1 MIAVTPARADH
12 SNLSERP
19 DTLGEPSV
27 EDMDWLA
34 ALPSPPSGSLELGPL
49 RLNAYGLLIALGVI
63 AATWLTGRRLERRG
77 IGTREDASNIAFVA
91 VPAGVVGARLYH
103 VLTDWERFEGR
114 WLDVV
119 KIWKGGLGVW
129 GGIALGVVV
138 GLWAAR
144 RRGIAVLP
152 ALTAVAPALPL
163 AQAIGRWGNWFNQ
176 ELFGRAT
183 TLPWGLEISP
193 QNLPSGYQLGTLFHP
208 TFLYESIGCLV
219 LTVALLQIDRRVA
232 LRPGRLFLLYVA
244 GYTALRFFVE
254 GLRIDTARLVAGLRW
269 NQWMSIALFVVSVTI
284 LLIDRRRSATSGRRA
299 PEDESQ
305 VPPVRPE

>member
-1 MIAVTPARADH
+1 M
-12 SNLSERP
+12 
-19 DTLGEPSV
+19 
-27 EDMDWLA
+27 
-34 ALPSPPSGSLELGPL
+34 
-49 RLNAYGLLIALGVI
+49 IALGVI
-63 AATWLTGRRLERRG
+63 AATWLTGRRLERSG
-77 IGTREDASNIAFVA
+77 AGTRDDVSSIAVVA

-114 WLDVV
+114 WLDAF
-119 KIWKGGLGVW
+119 KIWQGGLGVW

-144 RRGIAVLP
+144 RRGVDVAM

-176 ELFGRAT
+176 ELFGRPT

-208 TFLYESIGCLV
+208 TFLYESLGCVV
-219 LTVALLQIDRRVA
+219 LTVLLLQLDRRAV
-232 LRPGRLFLLYVA
+232 LRPGRLFAFYVA

-254 GLRIDTARLVAGLRW
+254 GLRIDSAQQLAGLRW
-269 NQWMSIALFVVSVTI
+269 NQWMSVAGFLVAVVFLVV
-284 LLIDRRRSATSGRRA
+284 DARRRRPATTVDAASADSADARQ
-299 PEDESQ
+299 D
-305 VPPVRPE
+305 PPARLD